1 MEFDESNGSQK
12 EVIGYDNVGDEEIE
26 EALKKMSIVDIKP
39 EEVHEGNDQGGGPSS
54 STPSTSM
61 APQMDEDKEKDD
73 LQSQESVPT
82 STPQVQEQED
92 QNIPPQAQVIH
103 DPPLQTSTQAPLVK
117 HGRIFK
123 DHPIDQIIGS
133 PSKGVRTRSKHVSF
147 CEHYSF
153 VSCIE
158 PTSIEE
164 ALEDSDWV
172 MAIQEELNNFTRN
185 EVWVLEAPPKD
196 KNIIGTKWGLS
207 KQAR

>member
-1 MEFDESNGSQK
+1 
-12 EVIGYDNVGDEEIE
+12 
-26 EALKKMSIVDIKP
+26 MSIGDIKP

-61 APQMDEDKEKDD
+61 APQVDEDKEKDD

-82 STPQVQEQED
+82 PTPQVQEQEE
-92 QNIPPQAQVIH
+92 QNVPPQAQVIH
-103 DPPLQTSTQAPLVK
+103 DPPQQTSTHVPLVK
-117 HGRIFK
+117 HGRISK

-133 PSKGVRTRSKHVSF
+133 PSKGVRTRSKHASF

-164 ALEDSDWV
+164 ALEDSD
-172 MAIQEELNNFTRN
+172 
-185 EVWVLEAPPKD
+185 
-196 KNIIGTKWGLS
+196 
-207 KQAR
+207 